1 MAGRRG
7 IGLALVAQTV
17 DRLGGTLSVSGPPGA
32 RFTVRLPARLPS
44 GSPRSTRS
52 GATWCRLAAGSR
64 ADGRGPMSDT
74 DDLRVLVVEDEPIA
88 AEAHTAYV
96 SRVPGFVPVATVGTS
111 QAALKALQDKHIDVV
126 LLDMNLP
133 DRHGLD
139 VVRAMRAAGHRADV
153 IAVTSARDLEVVR
166 AAVSLGIVQYVLKPF
181 VFATL
186 RERLLAYRAYRDQ
199 HGAGQEISTQAE
211 VDEVFAGARSGGE
224 THLPKGM
231 GEELL
236 TRVSRVLREADG
248 GRSASEL
255 GETLGVSRV
264 TARRYAE
271 HLCET
276 KVVVRRSRY
285 AGAGRPEV
293 EYLWSR

>member
-1 MAGRRG
+1 MTE
-7 IGLALVAQTV
+7 V
-17 DRLGGTLSVSGPPGA
+17 
-32 RFTVRLPARLPS
+32 
-44 GSPRSTRS
+44 
-52 GATWCRLAAGSR
+52 
-64 ADGRGPMSDT
+64 
-74 DDLRVLVVEDEPIA
+74 LRVLVVEDEPIA

-96 SRVPGFVPVATVGTS
+96 GRVHGFEVVATVGTS
-111 QAALKALQDKHIDVV
+111 QAALKTLQDREIDVV

-153 IAVTSARDLEVVR
+153 IAVTSARDLDVVR

-199 HGAGQEISTQAE
+199 VTSGAEVGTQAE
-211 VDEVFAGARSGGE
+211 VDEVFAGARVAAE
-224 THLPKGM
+224 ARLPKGM

-236 TRVSRVLREADG
+236 ARVSRLLREADG

-255 GETLGVSRV
+255 GDELGVSRV

-271 HLCET
+271 YLCET
-276 KVVVRRSRY
+276 RVVVRRSRY
-285 AGAGRPEV
+285 AGAGREV
-293 EYLWSR
+293 EYLWAR